1 MPSVV
6 DRQVDWPHVRFGS
19 LADICSA
26 KSHVRFTP
34 ESRTL
39 RGSVKMSAC
48 VPIADIQPFVIN
60 LA

>member
-39 RGSVKMSAC
+39 RGSVKMSALC
-48 VPIADIQPFVIN
+48 ANSGHSAVCY
-60 LA
+60 